1 MADQNF
7 KITISAFDKTKGAFN
22 TATAGI
28 RRVAGAVLSLKT
40 AILGAVGVTGIGL
53 LVKNSL
59 DATDQLAKTASKIG
73 TTTEALSALRYA
85 AERTG
90 VSTQTMDMALQRF
103 VRRTAEAAVGTGEA
117 KGAIRELGL
126 DARELVK
133 LPLDKRMLVLSNAF
147 GKVENESDKLRLAF
161 KLFDSEGAALVNT
174 LGEGSEGLQA
184 LFNDADALGLVMTE
198 SAASGVEAAS
208 DSLTRLKGLMT
219 GFTNQTIAALAPAL
233 KSVTDEFV
241 KLGLAAADGDVQNIG
256 QVIAKSITEGLI
268 TFIEGLEE
276 FFNAISAVVN
286 QINKVYRKLFPTEER
301 KRIEADIEAITDKLA
316 RPGQQLR
323 PENFDRLSDGAKK
336 LVLKYRELKAELD
349 ALDDQQAKT
358 FDFSGLVEK
367 LRNVTNEIGNNT
379 DAVNDNNDANK
390 NGQETTSAWRAV
402 FAKVGKDIPTVSDQL
417 QDLANTASGAITQGF
432 TDAIT
437 GAKNFGEA
445 MRNMA
450 KTVVDALLKMVIQ
463 EQITAPLM
471 KIISSAFSPK
481 AIGGSVQAGQPY
493 MVGERGA
500 EMFVPNQSGTIIPN
514 NKLGGSGTV
523 INQTINVSTGVQQT
537 VRAEITNLMPQIANA
552 TKAAVADAR
561 MRGGSYSKALIGV

>member
-184 LFNDADALGLVMTE
+184 LLNDADALGLVMTE

-219 GFTNQTIAALAPAL
+219 GFTNQTVAALAPAI

-256 QVIAKSITEGLI
+256 QAIAKSITEGLI
-268 TFIEGLEE
+268 TFIEGLEG
-276 FFNAISAVVN
+276 FFNAISEVVN
-286 QINKVYRKLFPTEER
+286 QVNIVYRKLFPSEER
-301 KRIEADIEAITDKLA
+301 KRIEGDIAAL
-316 RPGQQLR
+316 
-323 PENFDRLSDGAKK
+323 RLSIKGGLLTNILSNDQAA
-336 LVLKYRELKAELD
+336 ELKETQTKIANLQAELA

-358 FDFSGLVEK
+358 FDFSGLIEK
-367 LRNVTNEIGNNT
+367 LRNVNNEIGNNT
-379 DAVNDNNDANK
+379 DAVNENNDANK
-390 NGQETTSAWRAV
+390 KAQQTTSAWRAV
-402 FAKVGKDIPTVSDQL
+402 FAKVGQDIPTVSDQL
-417 QDLANTASGAITQGF
+417 QDLANITSNAITQGF

-445 MRNMA
+445 MQNMA

-471 KIISSAFSPK
+471 QIISSAFSGK